1 LAQLT
6 GLKMSALK
14 LKERWVS
21 RYVPYSHHVT
31 DNIIACENKEYLA
44 VLKVGGRSPDAADK
58 AEKFEWIE
66 ALHNVL
72 RGLPFGKLGLYSHI
86 IRRRVKEY
94 PESEFPQVFARK
106 FDNDYRA
113 TFDKNSLMVNELYL
127 TILIHPVHD
136 PILGKTA
143 SLEKANAKM
152 LKAWQDESIEDLNA
166 AIRAIKAGLHNYDA
180 QVLGI
185 VDRTG
190 YAFSE
195 AAEFLS
201 YLLSGEKQS
210 VPLTKGYLYDAL
222 PSARPVFSR
231 FGELGELRNID
242 STRLFG
248 MIEIR
253 QYADD
258 TEPGH
263 LDKLLS
269 SPNEFILSQS
279 WGSFTGSAAKSM
291 VKRHK
296 KLLTDSNDDATN
308 QLSQLDM
315 VIEDLTAGNLGLG
328 DHHGTLLIF
337 GDEAEKLRRDIA
349 NTIAL
354 LAGTGFIAKPLEKA
368 LEAAYWAQLPG
379 NWRWRPRPVPITSNN
394 FLCMSSFHN
403 QLTGKATGNPWGP
416 AATMFKTHT
425 GSPFFFS
432 YHESTHEVDETG
444 KRRLGNT
451 MIIGMSGTGKT
462 VLQGVLLAQA
472 QKFGATAVIY
482 DKDQGMQVLVLALRG
497 QYFKL
502 NLGTPT
508 GWNPFQMEPT
518 PQNVAFMRRLIT
530 FLAELRGETVSTAQS
545 KEISQAVEQMTTLID
560 IKSRGLSTLTTLLP
574 NPYTENGE
582 SSVHARLLPWCQGGE
597 YGWVFDNPVDLM
609 SLDTP
614 AGHNPIF
621 GFDMTEF
628 LEDDKVRAAAT
639 MYLQHR
645 VHALHDGRRI
655 INLIDECQ
663 HPLKDEHF
671 QADMQDA
678 ARTIRKKNGV
688 MALSTQEPEAIANNP
703 VGPSLIQQSATLIFL
718 PNPKAKKST
727 YMNDFGLSESEFNL
741 IKELGEASRKF
752 VIKQGVNVT
761 VAQLDLSGCEDAL
774 MVFSGSSDMAEVAE
788 KAIAEVGDDPED
800 WLPVYFE
807 RVKRHM
813 AGN

>member
-1 LAQLT
+1 MRALA
-6 GLKMSALK
+6 

-31 DNIIACENKEYLA
+31 DQIIASENKEYLA
-44 VLKVGGRSPDAADK
+44 VLKIGGRSPDAADLS
-58 AEKFEWIE
+58 EKFEWIE

-72 RGLPFGKLGLYSHI
+72 RGLSFGKLGLYSHI
-86 IRRRVKEY
+86 IRRRVNEY
-94 PESEFPQVFARK
+94 PDSHFPQIFARK

-113 TFDKNSLMVNELYL
+113 TFDQNSLMVNELYL
-127 TILIHPVHD
+127 TVLIHPVQD
-136 PILGKTA
+136 PVLGKMA
-143 SLEKANAKM
+143 ALEKADAKM
-152 LKAWQDESIEDLNA
+152 LKAWQEESIEDLNG
-166 AIRAIKAGLHNYDA
+166 AIRALKAGLHNYDA

-185 VDRTG
+185 VDRDG

-195 AAEFLS
+195 TAEFLA

-210 VPLTKGYLYDAL
+210 VPLTNGYLYDAL
-222 PSARPVFSR
+222 PSARPIFSR

-253 QYADD
+253 QYPP
-258 TEPGH
+258 EMIPGH
-263 LDKLLS
+263 LDALLS
-269 SPNEFILSQS
+269 SPNEFIFSQS
-279 WGSFTGSAAKSM
+279 WGSFTGSAAKGM

-296 KLLTDSNDDATN
+296 KLLADSNDDAKN
-308 QLSQLDM
+308 QLKQLDI
-315 VIEDLTAGNLGLG
+315 VTEHLTTGNLGLG

-337 GDEAEKLRRDIA
+337 GDETEKLRRDIS
-349 NTIAL
+349 NTATL
-354 LAGTGFIAKPLEKA
+354 LAEKAFIAKPLEKA
-368 LEAAYWAQLPG
+368 LEAAFWAQLPG
-379 NWRWRPRPVPITSNN
+379 NWRWRPRPTPVTSNN
-394 FLCMSSFHN
+394 LLCMSSFHN
-403 QLTGKATGNPWGP
+403 QLTGKATGNPWG
-416 AATMFKTHT
+416 AAVSMFKTHT
-425 GSPFFFS
+425 GSPYFFN
-432 YHESTHEVDETG
+432 YHASTNEIDETG
-444 KRRLGNT
+444 KRRVGNT
-451 MIIGMSGTGKT
+451 MIIGMTGTGKT

-518 PQNVAFMRRLIT
+518 ARNVAFMRRLVS
-530 FLAELRGETVSTAQS
+530 FLAGLRGETVSTAQN

-560 IKSRGLSTLTTLLP
+560 IKHRSLSTLTTLLP
-574 NPYTENGE
+574 NPYSEDGT

-597 YGWVFDNPVDLM
+597 YGWVFDNPVDLLN
-609 SLDTP
+609 LDTP
-614 AGHNPIF
+614 PDHNPIF
-621 GFDMTEF
+621 GFDLTEF
-628 LEDDKVRAAAT
+628 LEDDLVRSAAT

-688 MALSTQEPEAIANNP
+688 MTLSTQEPEAIANNP
-703 VGPSLIQQSATLIFL
+703 VGSSLIQQAATLIFL
-718 PNPKAKKST
+718 PNPMAKKST
-727 YMNDFGLSESEFNL
+727 YMNDFGLTESEFNL
-741 IKELGEASRKF
+741 VKSLGEASRKF
-752 VIKQGVNVT
+752 VVKQGVNVT
-761 VAQLDLSGCEDAL
+761 VAQLDLSGCEDSL
-774 MVFSGSSDMAEVAE
+774 LVFSGSPDMAD
-788 KAIAEVGDDPED
+788 IAEQAISDVGDDPAD

-807 RVKRHM
+807 QAKKHLS
-813 AGN
+813 GNQA